1 MPMPDISLSEKPR
14 PSLATISSQ
23 KRVLAASF
31 RPTHTRPMRVWH
43 QVVFVSVVVLSAFLN
58 FFQLQHNGYGNLYY
72 ATAVKSMLLNWH
84 NFFFVSFDP
93 GGFISIDKPPVDLWL
108 QTLSAKLFG
117 FSGFSLFLPQALAGV
132 LAVIVLFHLVRR
144 VSGPSA
150 GLFSAL
156 VMAAT
161 PMGVVISRDNNLDM
175 LLVLVVLLA
184 TWAVVRATENGRI
197 GWLLLGAALIG
208 VGFNVKMFEAY
219 LVVPALGLL
228 YLLCAPRRWWVRI
241 GHLLLALAVLLV
253 VSFSWLTIVDVT
265 PPSQRPYVGSS
276 LSNSELELA
285 LQYNGIDRLFHFP
298 SPPKPPERR
307 PAKPSEHALRQPAT
321 APLFLLPTLVAD
333 LQASASASEVIYL
346 GNGNGSAPGLLR
358 LFTQPISGQI
368 AWLLPLALLS
378 LFILLWQRKWRGP
391 LDQGQQA
398 LVLWGTW
405 LLTISSALSIAVHFL
420 TYYTVMLAPAI
431 SALAGIGL
439 ATLWRDYSQRPRADW
454 RGWILPF
461 VPLLTGIFQAVFLV
475 PYPGWSAWMSPL
487 ILVLTTL
494 VGVIL
499 LLARI
504 FAPPQCPF
512 SRIARQV
519 AVCGALAVVIAPLIW
534 STVSLTYPSSG
545 SGPTAGP
552 RWSDLQATLAAQ
564 EHSLPFRENTL
575 DANEHKLLSYLFAQ
589 RGKTRFL
596 VGTASTSSAIPLILV
611 SGQPVMAMGGFS
623 SSDPSLTLAQ
633 LARDVGNGTVRFFWL
648 GVSVKL
654 SRTASQ
660 QTEKYVPLGGNR
672 PLLNW
677 ITSRCRVV
685 PAQDWEPGRVVF
697 VAGKGHEFVP
707 SGNLQHTSNGLI
719 TNLLYDCGSSAH

>member
-1 MPMPDISLSEKPR
+1 MPTPDLSEKP
-14 PSLATISSQ
+14 PFSLAPIFNSIRVPVSSSQ
-23 KRVLAASF
+23 
-31 RPTHTRPMRVWH
+31 PPHTRPMHAGHRLL
-43 QVVFVSVVVLSAFLN
+43 LSSIMALSTFLS

-72 ATAVKSMLLNWH
+72 ATAVRSMLLNWH

-144 VSGPSA
+144 AFGPSA

-156 VMAAT
+156 VMAVT

-184 TWAVVRATENGRI
+184 TWAVVRATEHGRI

-219 LVVPALGLL
+219 LVIPALGLL
-228 YLLCAPRRWWVRI
+228 YLLCAPRRWWTRI
-241 GHLLLALAVLLV
+241 GHVLLALVVLLV
-253 VSFSWLTIVDVT
+253 ISFSWLTIVDLT
-265 PPSQRPYVGSS
+265 PPTQRPYVGSS
-276 LSNSELELA
+276 LSDSELELA
-285 LQYNGIDRLFHFP
+285 LQYNGIERLFHFP
-298 SPPKPPERR
+298 SPPKQPEHR
-307 PAKPSEHALRQPAT
+307 PAKPSEHVLRQPAPT
-321 APLFLLPTLVAD
+321 PLFLLSTLVAD
-333 LQASASASEVIYL
+333 LQASTSASEAIYL
-346 GNGNGSAPGLLR
+346 GNGNGSAPGVLR

-405 LLTISSALSIAVHFL
+405 LLTIATALSIAVHFL

-461 VPLLTGIFQAVFLV
+461 VPLVTGILQAVFLI

-504 FAPPQCPF
+504 FAPHQRLF
-512 SRIARQV
+512 SRITHQV
-519 AVCGALAVVIAPLIW
+519 AVCGALAVVIAPLTW
-534 STVSLTYPSSG
+534 SAVSLTYPASG

-552 RWSDLQATLAAQ
+552 RWSDLRATLVAQ
-564 EHSLPFRENTL
+564 EHSQPFSENTL

-596 VGTASTSSAIPLILV
+596 VGTASTSSAIPLILA
-611 SGQPVMAMGGFS
+611 SGQPVMALGGFS
-623 SSDPSLTLAQ
+623 SADPSLTLTQ
-633 LARDVGNGTVRFFWL
+633 LTRDVGNGTVRFFWL

-654 SRTASQ
+654 SLSASQ
-660 QTEKYVPLGGNR
+660 LAEAYVPLGGNR

-677 ITSRCRVV
+677 ITTRCRVV
-685 PAQDWEPGRVVF
+685 PAQDWEPGRVVA
-697 VAGKGHEFVP
+697 VTGKGDEFVP
-707 SGNLQHTSNGLI
+707 SGNLQYTSNGFV
-719 TNLLYDCGSSAH
+719 TNLLYDCGGSAH